1 MKNQKRLGNEGFS
14 LVELI
19 VVIAIMAVLMG
30 VLAPTL
36 IGNIEKSRESTD
48 LQNLDTI
55 RGGVV
60 TALANEA
67 AYKEVMASATA
78 TAPVVLDLGAAG
90 SAKVDGMKDTA
101 NKAYTNFEAEL
112 ESIVSGSIA
121 MKSSASGNNHV
132 YVVIQQNGSVTALIA
147 TSAANAQALTAVNC
161 TKTKDDTGNAKALLS
176 GAGATGA
183 SS

>member
-1 MKNQKRLGNEGFS
+1 MKNQKRLDNKGFS

-60 TALANEA
+60 TAMANEK
-67 AYKEVMASATA
+67 AYKDIMDAMPDSGNIVIHLGGAS
-78 TAPVVLDLGAAG
+78 
-90 SAKVDGMKDTA
+90 SAKVDGMSLKNGKNGA
-101 NKAYTNFEAEL
+101 SLTNFEAEL
-112 ESIVSGSIA
+112 KNIINQSIA
-121 MKSSASGNNHV
+121 MKSAAANGNDVYIVINQNSA
-132 YVVIQQNGSVTALIA
+132 VTAIIA
-147 TSAANAQALTAVNC
+147 EDEGKAGSYEAILCKKTDAETSG
-161 TKTKDDTGNAKALLS
+161 KKPLLS
-176 GAGATGA
+176 GAN
-183 SS
+183 S